1 VHPVLV
7 PCRYVFFFNYSHT
20 HTLSNQVYLFY
31 TIASIQVRRMAESR
45 DQAASKAKNA
55 ALVESFAANAA
66 AKAAAARAE
75 EAAAAQRRENAA
87 FVTAPGGGSKLP
99 PPPPGSGDG
108 EGVMGME
115 EDYVPGPDQVRNIIE

>member
-1 VHPVLV
+1 
-7 PCRYVFFFNYSHT
+7 
-20 HTLSNQVYLFY
+20 
-31 TIASIQVRRMAESR
+31 MAESR

-99 PPPPGSGDG
+99 PPPPGSGGDG

-115 EDYVPGPDQVRNIIE
+115 EDYVPGPDQVRNRIE